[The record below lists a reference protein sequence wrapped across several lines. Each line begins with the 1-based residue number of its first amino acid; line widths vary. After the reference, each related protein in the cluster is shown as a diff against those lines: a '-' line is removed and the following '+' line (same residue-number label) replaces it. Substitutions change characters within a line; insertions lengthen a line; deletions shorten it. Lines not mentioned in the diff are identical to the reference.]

1 MANKVFITSIH
12 EISADSNELYP
23 VLHRHWPIVKISYS
37 DNDREHNYLSRIILT
52 CDDNKIFNKIF
63 DWYVSYQKAFIFRL
77 SDGNEFK
84 FATADGKEIGQSG
97 TNAEVGRDIMKF
109 IDEFNSGMF
118 DGPQLQVYDEV
129 EFMDI

>member
-1 MANKVFITSIH
+1 MANKVFIASIH
-12 EISADSNELYP
+12 EISADSNVLYP
-23 VLHRHWPIVKISYS
+23 VLPRHWPIAKISY
-37 DNDREHNYLSRIILT
+37 DDDDRENNYLSHIILT
-52 CDDNKIFNKIF
+52 CSDNKVF

-77 SDGNEFK
+77 SDGNEIRFD
-84 FATADGKEIGQSG
+84 TADGKEIGNSG

>member
-12 EISADSNELYP
+12 EISADSNVLYP
-23 VLHRHWPIVKISYS
+23 VLHRHWPITKISY
-37 DNDREHNYLSRIILT
+37 DDDDREHNYLSRIILT
-52 CDDNKIFNKIF
+52 CGDNKVF
-63 DWYVSYQKAFIFRL
+63 DWYVSYQKTLIFKL
-77 SDGNEFK
+77 SNGNEIRFD
-84 FATADGKEIGQSG
+84 TADGKVIDHFG

-109 IDEFNSGMF
+109 IDDFNSGKF

>member
-23 VLHRHWPIVKISYS
+23 VLHRHWPIVKISYG
-37 DNDREHNYLSRIILT
+37 DNDREHNYLNCIILT
-52 CDDNKIFNKIF
+52 CGDNKVF

-77 SDGNEFK
+77 SDGNEIRFD
-84 FATADGKEIGQSG
+84 TADGKEIGNSG

-109 IDEFNSGMF
+109 IDEFNSGKF
-118 DGPQLQVYDEV
+118 DGPHLQVYDEV

>member
-1 MANKVFITSIH
+1 MTNKVFIASIH
-12 EISADSNELYP
+12 EISADSNKLYP
-23 VLHRHWPIVKISYS
+23 VLPRHWPIVKISYG
-37 DNDREHNYLSRIILT
+37 DDDRENNYLSRIILT
-52 CDDNKIFNKIF
+52 CVGNTLFNKIF

-77 SDGNEFK
+77 SDGNEIRFD
-84 FATADGKEIGQSG
+84 TADGKEIGHSG

-109 IDEFNSGMF
+109 IDKFNSGMF

>member
-12 EISADSNELYP
+12 EISADSNELCPILPIY
-23 VLHRHWPIVKISYS
+23 WPITKISYG
-37 DNDREHNYLSRIILT
+37 DNDREYNYLSRIILS
-52 CDDNKIFNKIF
+52 CGDNKVFNTIN

-77 SDGNEFK
+77 SDGNEIRFS
-84 FATADGKEIGQSG
+84 TVDGKEIGHSG

-109 IDEFNSGMF
+109 IDKFNSGMF